1 MNIAPNAETSYRILL
16 EVLACLNEN
25 IWTDEIFKL
34 NTRLNEVIMK
44 SPTTGQFVC
53 IICKN
58 HRAAHTGASLKS
70 LVKHLSVGYHLEN
83 MRKDQLISLNNE
95 LVALFNQDEDDFPLG
110 GGIRPPI
117 PSNPVENASLPS
129 QNLSRE
135 RLDDI
140 NLKFHL
146 TQFILSKRLPFN
158 IAPDLAD
165 FVQNIV
171 THFNKNTLLNCSL
184 DRTKAVEISR
194 DCISRSLKE
203 NIFEELRASPFS
215 LLIDGGSDFYGNS
228 YLSICAKFINKE
240 NQKEPVTKLVSIIK
254 LEDDY
259 TGETLYNIVKKT
271 ILKDEAISKNLMGV
285 STDQARNMI
294 SEEKGLAGYLHDDFE
309 HVFFFNDLCHI
320 YNLICKD
327 SLKIFPDNIIKIVK
341 AIGSHFNH
349 SNQRKFV
356 LKQMQEQSKPALN
369 VLSYTPVRWL
379 SLTESLERILKLWEV
394 LKEYFLKYGEEN
406 EIEFF
411 TSENEFYMK
420 NMFILLEQLMEYNT
434 YFQKTNIR
442 YDEVFYKISESFL
455 VFAQDVLLP
464 EHQGKG
470 LEHCLGL
477 DWRNKD
483 EIEKYLIKD
492 EDFIKNWI
500 NMYKG
505 IKEVMPQVEKQ
516 TAISILLTVKKF
528 IIEVLCQMK
537 ERLPYE
543 TPVLKASLEIF
554 FTSEA
559 FNRLSWRFL
568 ADSFPNIIYTEEEN
582 RLFEGELK
590 RISTHY
596 SRHRKEHIDSGRS
609 ILQTWNVLS
618 AQYPLMSKL
627 AQSILVLPHTSSPVE
642 RIFAQIEDIMTPK
655 RNRLTTENLE
665 ACLIIHQAQEYE
677 GYDFEITEDM
687 LSRYHNLGKST
698 REEEKTQE
706 IQPILNPSPR
716 SQPATTIV
724 QQAPPSIEHLHIE
737 VSNNNS
743 NTAQIVRQELAN
755 YFSSLTIQSPK
766 VEEPKRIK
774 KRIKRGKRGKR
785 VKEERSEEEEEEEEE
800 EEAEKV
806 NDEDASEI
814 DEEVEVSKPKTRTTS
829 GKRKAANIAKP
840 KPNKQVRKLETKGGK
855 KKTEGG
861 T

>member
-1 MNIAPNAETSYRILL
+1 MNIEPNAETSYRILL
-16 EVLACLNEN
+16 EVLDCLNES
-25 IWTDEIFKL
+25 IWTDEVFKL
-34 NTRLNEVIMK
+34 HPRLNEVIMK
-44 SPTTGQFVC
+44 SSTPGQFVC

-70 LVKHLSVGYHLEN
+70 LIKHLSVGYHLEN
-83 MRKDQLISLNNE
+83 MRKEQKTSLNND
-95 LVALFNQDEDDFPLG
+95 LIAIFNQDLDDLT
-110 GGIRPPI
+110 IKAPI
-117 PSNPVENASLPS
+117 PSNQTESPSLLS
-129 QNLSRE
+129 QNVPRE
-135 RLDDI
+135 KLDDI
-140 NLKFHL
+140 NLKFQL
-146 TQFILSKRLPFN
+146 TQFILNKRLPFN

-165 FVQNIV
+165 FVQDLV

-184 DRTKAVEISR
+184 DRNKAVEISR

-228 YLSICAKFINKE
+228 YLSICAKFINNE

-271 ILKDEAISKNLMGV
+271 VLKDETISRNLMGV

-294 SEEKGLAGYLHDDFE
+294 SEEKGLAGHLHDDFE

-320 YNLICKD
+320 YHLVCKS
-327 SLKIFPDNIIKIVK
+327 SLKIFPDHLVKIVK

-356 LKQMQEQSKPALN
+356 LKQMQDQKIKPALN

-379 SLTESLERILKLWEV
+379 SLTESLERILRLWEI
-394 LKEYFLKYGEEN
+394 LKEYFLQYGEEN
-406 EIEFF
+406 EIEYF

-434 YFQKTNIR
+434 YFQKTNVR
-442 YDEVFYKISESFL
+442 YDEVFYKISEGFL

-477 DWRNKD
+477 DWRNKE
-483 EIEKYLIKD
+483 EIEKYLMKD
-492 EDFIKNWI
+492 QDFIQNWTT
-500 NMYKG
+500 MYKG
-505 IKEVMPQVEKQ
+505 IKEAMSQVEKQ
-516 TAISILLTVKKF
+516 TAISVLITVKKF
-528 IIEVLCQMK
+528 IIEVLCEMK
-537 ERLPYE
+537 DRLPFE
-543 TPVLKASLEIF
+543 APVLKASLGVF

-559 FNRLSWRFL
+559 FDRLSWRFL
-568 ADSFPNIIYTEEEN
+568 ADQFPNIISTEEEN

-596 SRHRKEHIDSGRS
+596 PRHRKEHNDSGRS

-618 AQYPLMSKL
+618 AQYPLMSRL
-627 AQSILVLPHTSSPVE
+627 AKSIQVLPHTSSPVE
-642 RIFAQIEDIMTPK
+642 RVFAQIEDIMTPK

-687 LSRYHNLGKST
+687 LNRYHNLGKPSKK
-698 REEEKTQE
+698 EERIQE
-706 IQPILNPSPR
+706 IQPILDPNPRPQS
-716 SQPATTIV
+716 TTAIV
-724 QQAPPSIEHLHIE
+724 QQASPSIEHLHIE
-737 VSNNNS
+737 VSNNNT
-743 NTAQIVRQELAN
+743 NTALIVRQELAN
-755 YFSSLTIQSPK
+755 YFGNLTLQSPK
-766 VEEPKRIK
+766 IEELPK
-774 KRIKRGKRGKR
+774 IKRKPRGKKVTN
-785 VKEERSEEEEEEEEE
+785 VKEEKSEDEEEEEEEK
-800 EEAEKV
+800 AKD
-806 NDEDASEI
+806 DEFEME
-814 DEEVEVSKPKTRTTS
+814 EEVEIITTKTRASS
-829 GKRKAANIAKP
+829 GKRKAATIAKT
-840 KPNKQVRKLETKGGK
+840 KPNKQVKKTEAKGGK
-855 KKTEGG
+855 KKDGGG